1 MRVGLTFLSIFLA
14 ILSIYLILAWQLTQS
29 SSPDDRQVARHG
41 LRWGSLIAS
50 FWFIEIVAG
59 NLADSQQIMVQ
70 IFYFGAAMIAFV
82 LPLFAGIWEAKQFGT
97 LRAGLLIGLW
107 SGMISGLLSFL
118 FLMAVAYLFLN
129 PLLLDSQNILQFQ
142 NSGAPDIVTFVIG
155 DYLAG
160 AMGHLVIGLVF
171 GAGFGILGGMIGKAL
186 TGRTIRPTSYSL
198 TDRQEGTKR

>member
-1 MRVGLTFLSIFLA
+1 MRVGLTFLIIFLA

-29 SSPDDRQVARHG
+29 SSPDDRQVARRG

-59 NLADSQQIMVQ
+59 NLADSQQVMVQ
-70 IFYFGAAMIAFV
+70 IFYFGAAMMAFG
-82 LPLFAGIWEAKQFGT
+82 LPLFAGIWEAKQFGNF
-97 LRAGLLIGLW
+97 RAGLLTGLW

-129 PLLLDSQNILQFQ
+129 TLLLDSQNILQFQ

-160 AMGHLVIGLVF
+160 AIGHLVIGLVF
-171 GAGFGILGGMIGKAL
+171 GAGSGILGGMIGKAL
-186 TGRTIRPTSYSL
+186 TGRIIRPTSYSL